1 MKECDEIETNVK
13 NFLEKLNC
21 FRRCIASWNVLN
33 MFRLV
38 TKWQEIQKSK
48 LLNAKNKKHRIFQDT
63 KFYHPAKFELKWTKK
78 GKVVPRMHLFV
89 SYVPTMFTFHMF
101 EHFNFWWIFKYSWTI
116 SKWQPRMTSFSR
128 SLRELVANNSPT
140 MRALFWVEVLLI

>member
-1 MKECDEIETNVK
+1 
-13 NFLEKLNC
+13 
-21 FRRCIASWNVLN
+21 
-33 MFRLV
+33 MFHLV

-89 SYVPTMFTFHMF
+89 SYVPTMFMFHMF
-101 EHFNFWWIFKYSWTI
+101 GILI
-116 SKWQPRMTSFSR
+116 SDEFLNIVEPSVSDSPEWQV
-128 SLRELVANNSPT
+128 LVGA
-140 MRALFWVEVLLI
+140 